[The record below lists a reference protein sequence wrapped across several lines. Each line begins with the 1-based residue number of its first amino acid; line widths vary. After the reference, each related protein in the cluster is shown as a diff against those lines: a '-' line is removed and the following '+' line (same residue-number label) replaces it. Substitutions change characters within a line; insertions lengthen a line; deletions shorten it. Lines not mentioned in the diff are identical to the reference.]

1 MRSNDVISFLIL
13 FLVQLSGLRVGLM
26 MILYKDA
33 LWLCHARNSHLDLRT
48 ERKPDIWNPVLNGV
62 GAFVIGG
69 CLLLF
74 SASIQAFLG

>member
-33 LWLCHARNSHLDLRT
+33 LWLCHARNSHLDLRI
-48 ERKPDIWNPVLNGV
+48 ECKPDIWNPVLNGV
-62 GAFVIGG
+62 GVFIIGG

-74 SASIQAFLG
+74 LASIQVFLG